1 VVSINSLRAD
11 HLSCY
16 GYERNTTPY
25 ICGVAADGTRYT
37 RAYSQ
42 FHWTTPSEASIQSG
56 LYPAVHG
63 VKHPDDGPSELPSTM
78 TMPEQLAAAGYGTH
92 GIFVRDNWT
101 YRNDTGMQRGFEEV
115 HPAGSLDP
123 HRITDWLRSP
133 GPDLVY
139 TLPMELH
146 RPYTHDWVRP
156 GDQYTAGYNGT
167 LTRLWDADGDLPGG
181 LLYNT
186 TMGPDGVRTRYRGEV
201 IELTQEDTAYLRGE
215 YDTMLRHIDAR
226 LGSVISDLKEDD
238 MYADTLIVITAPHG
252 ETLAD
257 DRAYPPGAT
266 RSAIGTT
273 MRRSC
278 TSRSS
283 SSRRAAPL

>member
-16 GYERNTTPY
+16 GYERNTTPH
-25 ICGVAADGTRYT
+25 ICDVAADGTRYT

-56 LYPAVHG
+56 LCPAVHG

-115 HPAGSLDP
+115 HSAGSLDP

-167 LTRLWDADGDLPGG
+167 LARFWDADGDLPGG
-181 LLYNT
+181 CCT
-186 TMGPDGVRTRYRGEV
+186 TTPWVRMGSGPGTGV
-201 IELTQEDTAYLRGE
+201 
-215 YDTMLRHIDAR
+215 
-226 LGSVISDLKEDD
+226 
-238 MYADTLIVITAPHG
+238 
-252 ETLAD
+252 
-257 DRAYPPGAT
+257 
-266 RSAIGTT
+266 
-273 MRRSC
+273 
-278 TSRSS
+278 RSS
-283 SSRRAAPL
+283 SSLRKIPHTCAGSMTPCSVTSMPGSGVSSVT